1 MMPIYTVFG
10 QSYFQV
16 KLQICTLY
24 FLQLYLAVL
33 KSVVFRLVQIH
44 LLQTVANTDLY
55 LFLFKEDLIACRHI
69 FNSIGFVHRLFSL
82 SDGFGD

>member
-1 MMPIYTVFG
+1 MIPIYNVFG

-33 KSVVFRLVQIH
+33 KPVVFRLVQIH
-44 LLQTVANTDLY
+44 LLQTVVNKDLY
-55 LFLFKEDLIACRHI
+55 LFLCKEGLIPCRHLS
-69 FNSIGFVHRLFSL
+69 NSIGFVHRLFSL